1 MTYAALAALAAAP
14 VSPAVPFIEA
24 VAVNV
29 AGQDQDLG
37 KPTRAFWVGG
47 TGDLSVLMANG
58 KVATFQSL
66 PAGTLLPI
74 AASKVFDTG
83 TDATEIVALF

>member
-1 MTYAALAALAAAP
+1 MNLTFAQLALKAQDSA
-14 VSPAVPFIEA
+14 VVPFVDA
-24 VAVNV
+24 VVVNV

-37 KPTRAFWVGG
+37 KLTRGFWVGG
-47 TGDLSVLMANG
+47 TGDLAVLMASG
-58 KVATFQSL
+58 KRVTFLSL